1 MKWDYKTPGIP
12 DKHFV
17 KDNIPMTKE
26 EIRVITLSKA
36 NIREDSII
44 YDIGAGAGS
53 ITVEAA
59 ILADK
64 GRVFSIEKEKERA
77 EIIKDNVKKF
87 ELKNVEVIEGEAPE
101 ALENLPKADRVIIGG
116 SGGKLKKILSACHG
130 KMDKNGVIVVNA
142 VTLDTLH
149 DAVTGL
155 EDLGYTVDIT
165 QVAVTKIGDLGK
177 NRIMRG
183 INPVFIIRGSK
194 WR

>member
-87 ELKNVEVIEGEAPE
+87 ELKT
-101 ALENLPKADRVIIGG
+101 
-116 SGGKLKKILSACHG
+116 LKS
-130 KMDKNGVIVVNA
+130 
-142 VTLDTLH
+142 
-149 DAVTGL
+149 
-155 EDLGYTVDIT
+155 
-165 QVAVTKIGDLGK
+165 
-177 NRIMRG
+177 
-183 INPVFIIRGSK
+183 
-194 WR
+194 